1 MLFSD
6 MLVRIFHLVM
16 LTLSD
21 LKKREDSFVE
31 GFQNMGKNVM
41 KIKPVVKNLGT
52 TNIGNTNLV
61 VWNNY
66 HLSLDPKSELV
77 SFGRVF

>member
-31 GFQNMGKNVM
+31 GFQNMGTNVM
-41 KIKPVVKNLGT
+41 KIKPVVKKLR
-52 TNIGNTNLV
+52 
-61 VWNNY
+61 NY
-66 HLSLDPKSELV
+66 
-77 SFGRVF
+77 